1 MAENP
6 HLSLKIAGAKTD
18 GESTQFT
25 DGQIECHSFG
35 FGISNPIDWA
45 TGAASG
51 RRQYT
56 SIAISKRIDKASP
69 LLMKALV
76 TNQIID
82 GVFKFFRPPA
92 DGKAV
97 SEHFYTI
104 EIKHGRVESVNQSG
118 GSDLPIETVTFAYRA
133 ITCTFVKGGVTHAD
147 DWSKAK

>member
-6 HLSLKIAGAKTD
+6 HLSLKIGGAKAD
-18 GESTQFT
+18 GESTQYT
-25 DGQIECHSFG
+25 DGQIECQSFG
-35 FGISNPIDWA
+35 FGISVPIDSA
-45 TGAASG
+45 TGAAAG
-51 RRQYT
+51 RRQYSPIT
-56 SIAISKRIDKASP
+56 LVKRIDKASP

-92 DGKAV
+92 DGKSA

-104 EIKHGRVESVNQSG
+104 EIKHGRVESVAQNG
-118 GSDLPIETVTFAYRA
+118 GSDVPTETVAFGFRA
-133 ITCTFVKGGVTHAD
+133 ITCTFVKGGVTHSD

>member
-1 MAENP
+1 MAESP

-18 GESTQFT
+18 GESTQLA
-25 DGQIECHSFG
+25 DGQIECYSFS

-51 RRQYT
+51 RREYS
-56 SIAISKRIDKASP
+56 SIAISKRVDKASP

-76 TNQIID
+76 TNQIVE

-92 DGKAV
+92 DGKAA

-104 EIKHGRVESVNQSG
+104 EIKHGRVESVSQSG
-118 GSDLPIETVTFAYRA
+118 GMDVPTESVTFAYRS

-147 DWSKAK
+147 DWSKSK